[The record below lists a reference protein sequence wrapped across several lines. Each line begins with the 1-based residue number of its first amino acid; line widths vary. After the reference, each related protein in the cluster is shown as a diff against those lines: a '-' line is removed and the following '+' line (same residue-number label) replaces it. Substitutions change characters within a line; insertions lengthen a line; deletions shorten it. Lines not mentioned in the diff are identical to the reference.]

1 MLRCR
6 LKLDDEFTETIG
18 FKKGSA
24 MITRHGKAQWKGNLA
39 KGNGSLEVGDGLW
52 KSNYSFASRFES
64 GDGTNPEEL
73 IGAAHAACFSMA
85 FANALSQAGHEPES
99 VSTKAS
105 VKLEKTDQ
113 GFRITTIELDTS
125 VKASG
130 IEKSDFER
138 IAGEAKANCPVSKAL
153 AGVDIQLKAA
163 LEG

>member
-1 MLRCR
+1 MLRRQLR
-6 LKLDDEFTETIG
+6 LHKEFTKTIG
-18 FKKGSA
+18 LKRGSA

-52 KSNYSFASRFES
+52 KGSYGFASRFES

-85 FANALSQAGHEPES
+85 FAHALYQAGHEPES
-99 VSTKAS
+99 VDTKAS

-113 GFRITTIELDTS
+113 GFRITTIELDSS

-138 IAGEAKANCPVSKAL
+138 IASEAKANCPVSKAL
-153 AGVDIQLKAA
+153 AGVNIQLKAA
-163 LEG
+163 IKG